1 MIQRGCYWN
10 TKLAQQ
16 EYAVPVVGDKKM
28 LSLMLFFTNDFA
40 DYRVVTVKTFVSC
53 GCKVPCQALR

>member
-1 MIQRGCYWN
+1 MLLD

-28 LSLMLFFTNDFA
+28 LSFNAFLYKIMCCLACCNRKDLCFM
-40 DYRVVTVKTFVSC
+40 S
-53 GCKVPCQALR
+53 L